1 MVKITADH
9 HLHLQAAAGSGDGGG
24 DVVQLSEGRGMC
36 NICGAVHKTLAATRS
51 HVKKIH
57 LSGSIECTLCGR
69 VVRNTQCF
77 AMHLLRRHQLRGMQ
91 TAMGEYG
98 KPVAA
103 ARPAHTH
110 VDAVGFDFPSE
121 DQ

>member
-9 HLHLQAAAGSGDGGG
+9 LQAVGSGDGG

-36 NICGAVHKTLAATRS
+36 NICGTVLKTLAATRS

-69 VVRNTQCF
+69 IVRNTQSF

-91 TAMGEYG
+91 TAMGAYG

-103 ARPAHTH
+103 TAVHM
-110 VDAVGFDFPSE
+110 DADSLDFSSH